1 MADVNESLLTA
12 SEVAA
17 ILGVVPRTVLRLAE
31 RDELPIAQR
40 IGTRGDRLFR
50 RADVVAYLE
59 RKATEAQEIADRA
72 AEAREIADRA
82 AC

>member
-1 MADVNESLLTA
+1 M
-12 SEVAA
+12 
-17 ILGVVPRTVLRLAE
+17 LGVASRTVFRMAE

-59 RKATEAQEIADRA
+59 RKATEA
-72 AEAREIADRA
+72 REIADRA
-82 AC
+82 AS